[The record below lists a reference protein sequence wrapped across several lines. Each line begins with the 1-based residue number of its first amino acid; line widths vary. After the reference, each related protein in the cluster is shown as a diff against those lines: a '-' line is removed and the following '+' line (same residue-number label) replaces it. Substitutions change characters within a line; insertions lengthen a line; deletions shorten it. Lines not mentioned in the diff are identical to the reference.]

1 MSLSVR
7 RWSAIHR
14 WSSIACTAFLLLVC
28 VTGLPLVF
36 HDEID
41 AWLAPHH
48 YAAMPADTPPV
59 SLDTLAGTAR
69 QRYPHDVI
77 ASMQLDDDEPQVV
90 VWMVPSFAAMKAD
103 FTVMHA
109 VRFDSRSGALL
120 QALPSRASETGT
132 FTGLML
138 ALHTSLMQ
146 GAMGEWFLGAM
157 GLVFV
162 LAVVSG
168 VVLYAPFMK
177 RLRFGTVRHDKSART
192 RWLDLHNLLGICT
205 VAWAVVVGL
214 TGAMNELS
222 TPLFQA
228 WQQHDVQPFLATH
241 APPSD
246 ERGSVTASFQ
256 QALDS
261 TRHAAP
267 GMTIL
272 SIAYPGNPFGSPY
285 HYLAWMQGNEPLTSH
300 LLTPALIDA
309 RTGAVT
315 ATLRMPWYLRTL
327 ELARPLHFGDYGG
340 LAMKVVWAVL
350 DGLTI
355 VVLVSGLYLFVVKR
369 RRRDAGNAAATVP
382 GGVT

>member
-1 MSLSVR
+1 MSASVR

-14 WSSIACTAFLLLVC
+14 WSSIACTAFLLLLC

-48 YAAMPADTPPV
+48 YTPMPADAPRA
-59 SLDTLAGTAR
+59 SLDTLAAAAR
-69 QRYPHDVI
+69 RLYSRDAI
-77 ASMQLDDDEPQVV
+77 ASMQLDDDEPQVQ

-109 VRFDSRSGALL
+109 VRFDARTGALL

-146 GAMGEWFLGAM
+146 GAAGEWFLGGM

-162 LAVVSG
+162 LTVISG
-168 VVLYAPFMK
+168 VVVYAPFMK
-177 RLRFGTVRHDKSART
+177 RLPFGTVRHEKARRV
-192 RWLDLHNLLGICT
+192 RWLDLHNLLGIST
-205 VAWAVVVGL
+205 VAWALVVGL

-241 APPSD
+241 APPSGD
-246 ERGSVTASFQ
+246 ADTVTASFQ
-256 QALDS
+256 NAFDGAQ
-261 TRHAAP
+261 RAAP

-285 HYLAWMQGNEPLTSH
+285 HYLAWTQGDQPLTSH
-300 LLTPALIDA
+300 LLTPMLIDA
-309 RTGAVT
+309 RTGQVT
-315 ATLRMPWYLRTL
+315 ATLAMPWYLRTL
-327 ELARPLHFGDYGG
+327 EIARPLHFGDYGG
-340 LAMKVVWAVL
+340 IAMKALWAAL

-355 VVLVSGLYLFVVKR
+355 VVLASGLYLFVAR
-369 RRRDAGNAAATVP
+369 RRRRSVA
-382 GGVT
+382 